1 MAVNDRSR
9 LDDHYSRQARQAGY
23 PARSVYKLEE
33 MDRKYRL
40 FRPGR
45 RVLDLGCAPG
55 SWSLYAARKV
65 GPGGRVVGLDLRPPA
80 LKSEQPAQLFFLAA
94 DLLAASPELAEPQG
108 PFDLVLSDLAPAT
121 CGRKEVDQAR
131 SLALV
136 QAAWA
141 WAEVLLKPGGHFLYK
156 IFQSPEGEAFTRNLK
171 EKFNKV
177 ELFKPRATRGRS
189 MEIFALGLGFKGQEV
204 QDPGGGAGRA
214 VAVVDVE
221 DPQAG

>member
-1 MAVNDRSR
+1 VAVKDRSR
-9 LDDHYSRQARQAGY
+9 LDDHYSRKARQAGY

-33 MDRKYRL
+33 MDRKYGL
-40 FRPGR
+40 FRPGQ

-65 GPGGRVVGLDLRPPA
+65 GPGGRVLGLDLKPPA
-80 LKSEQPAQLFFLAA
+80 LQVEAPPQLFFLSA
-94 DLLAASPELAEPQG
+94 DIFTVGPESVEPQG

-121 CGRKEVDQAR
+121 SGRREVDQAR

-141 WAEVLLKPGGHFLYK
+141 WAGTLLKPGGHFLYK
-156 IFQSPEGEAFTRNLK
+156 IFQSPDGENFSRNLK

-177 ELFKPRATRGRS
+177 GLLKPRATRGRS
-189 MEIFALGLGFKGQEV
+189 LEIFCLGFGK
-204 QDPGGGAGRA
+204 R
-214 VAVVDVE
+214 
-221 DPQAG
+221 